1 MIREASQ
8 TARLH
13 AIFEGR
19 VQGVG
24 FRYAV
29 QRIARRLGV
38 RGWVRNLASGEVE
51 LVGEGPREA
60 LEQLLEEC
68 RRGAGTAGHVRR
80 AWTQWEEPE
89 GAFTAFEIRPDG
101 PSRPLLERSSS
112 VTRGR

>member
-1 MIREASQ
+1 
-8 TARLH
+8 
-13 AIFEGR
+13 
-19 VQGVG
+19 
-24 FRYAV
+24 
-29 QRIARRLGV
+29 
-38 RGWVRNLASGEVE
+38 
-51 LVGEGPREA
+51 
-60 LEQLLEEC
+60 LLEEC